1 VLLVV
6 DISEQRITNDR
17 LPIYEPPGLDEVV
30 RQCRRAVWA
39 RGRRLAVRRDREDI
53 LAHAAHLDR
62 ERHVRR
68 GRDARIG
75 PRVCLCFAFEFLKNL
90 ADG

>member
-1 VLLVV
+1 VRSGRGEG
-6 DISEQRITNDR
+6 ISQS
-17 LPIYEPPGLDEVV
+17 DEIVK
-30 RQCRRAVWA
+30 
-39 RGRRLAVRRDREDI
+39 I
-53 LAHAAHLDR
+53 SAHLDR